1 MNSNLKSLRLA
12 NGLPIAAVAVRA
24 RVGTGTIIAIERH
37 GHNPTFPTKEKLA
50 KALGVDVRRIW
61 PSGDQ
66 PDHADSDVMQKA
78 RTRCRQT

>member
-1 MNSNLKSLRLA
+1 MDSILKSIRLA

-37 GHNPTFPTKEKLA
+37 GHVPTLPTKEKLA

-61 PSGDQ
+61 PSDDQ
-66 PDHADSDVMQKA
+66 SDSPTA
-78 RTRCRQT
+78 A